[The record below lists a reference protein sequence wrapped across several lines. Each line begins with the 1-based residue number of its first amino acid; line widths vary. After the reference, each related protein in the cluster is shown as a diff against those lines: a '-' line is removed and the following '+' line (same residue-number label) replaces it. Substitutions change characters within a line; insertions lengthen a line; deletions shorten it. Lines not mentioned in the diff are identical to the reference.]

1 MTALTNKA
9 LLALLADA
17 TGVSQAAPDPTQQS
31 APLVPLP
38 QQIAELVGTDTPE
51 ADGLPTSIGGLR
63 ALIRTML
70 GQQQMPTGQ
79 WPMSMNRSATRLNL
93 LEPRVDTQAQDVA
106 VLRAQVATLT
116 DLLGSTRADLLPRLA
131 LAEASL
137 LTNTANDAAEAAKQE
152 QVRLKTVA
160 LESKQTA
167 TDTTLALV
175 QTRLTQD
182 EAAIAQAQ
190 ATATAA
196 KAKADADETAAAVAQ
211 AIAIAA
217 RDTANANQVAL
228 NALNARFRLKRLPI
242 PAIGIGATGTL
253 NVVWDTPFADD
264 NYNAVAQVEGVALL
278 GLAAD
283 VTARTKDGCTVQLK
297 NGLGIG
303 ITLAS
308 ATVSITATHY

>member
-1 MTALTNKA
+1 MAALTNKA
-9 LLALLADA
+9 LLALLVQS
-17 TGVSQAAPDPTQQS
+17 TGVSQLAPDPTQAT

-79 WPMSMNRSATRLNL
+79 WPMSMNRSASRLNL

-167 TDTTLALV
+167 TDAALALV

-196 KAKADADETAAAVAQ
+196 KAKADADETAAVVAQ

-253 NVVWDTPFADD
+253 NVVWDTPFTDD

-283 VTARTKDGCTVQLK
+283 VTARTATGCTVQLK